1 VLTSS
6 LLQLGLVQATL
17 PGRLRAGVVTYSAR
31 DLDRAALEACGAPPD
46 MPIEGVPEDSYFATT
61 IRHGTA
67 VLDRNRMQEDTVA
80 AARRLVAAHAGIGA
94 IVLECANMPPYRIA
108 VAEATGLPVFD
119 AAQLVGWFHAGTARG
134 VEDAERARWA

>member
-17 PGRLRAGVVTYSAR
+17 PGRLRVGVITYSAR
-31 DLDRAALEACGAPPD
+31 DLDPAALEAGGAPRDTPV
-46 MPIEGVPEDSYFATT
+46 EGVPEDSYFART
-61 IRHGTA
+61 IRYGTT
-67 VLDRNRMQEDTVA
+67 VLDRNRMEEDTVA

-108 VAEATGLPVFD
+108 VADATCLPVFD
-119 AAQLVGWFHAGTARG
+119 AAQLVGWFHAGTVRPL
-134 VEDAERARWA
+134 EDAERVRWA